1 MEKSGTN
8 IASHLFYI
16 ALLPEIAKDLF
27 EELKKISQISRHDPF
42 KARSLGLICNI
53 PALPPP
59 PPQAGLLRDG
69 SVCECDISE
78 ERGGDPTDYTV

>member
-1 MEKSGTN
+1 MSNVVHCGFCNRQLLYTEMEKSGTN

-53 PALPPP
+53 PARPPP
-59 PPQAGLLRDG
+59 PSRFVKSRQC
-69 SVCECDISE
+69 V
-78 ERGGDPTDYTV
+78 